1 MKIPELKRWERF
13 VHMLSLKLHFWWREK
28 LHVPFPQ
35 EKMKRLQMIRPGKSG
50 KELEEWEDCRRFTML
65 ILATA
70 ATIILTVVAVAGEQG
85 TSLLKRSGY
94 LERLEPG
101 KGSRKV
107 QLKVRG
113 EGTEKKVSVVIPER
127 EYRPEEL
134 KAKMTQGRK
143 YIEKQYLGQNR
154 SAERVEKPLQLVSQI
169 TDSAIKV
176 RWQLDASGY
185 VNKDGTLNNG
195 HLKKTVEVS
204 ITAVMVYKE
213 VKERVVLEFSLIPR
227 TKSREE
233 RFWENWESRL
243 EEEKERSAQQRELVL
258 PREADQ
264 KRLRYTE
271 IRHPVWSKLLLLGGI
286 LCVCIPF
293 LLDYQIEQGIR
304 KRDLQMQRE
313 YPEMVERFILL
324 LGAGL
329 TIRGA
334 WQRITMDYEKRRA
347 KGEIPYHFLYEEMVL
362 TRIDMENGKSEA
374 AAYTAFGRRVSMLQY
389 MKFSTLLVQN
399 LKKGSD
405 DLLRRMEMEASDAV
419 RARRELAKKL
429 GEEAGTRLL
438 LPMMMMLVVVFALIM
453 TAAFRAM

>member
-1 MKIPELKRWERF
+1 MKIPELKRWERY

-28 LHVPFPQ
+28 LHVPFSQ
-35 EKMKRLQMIRPGKSG
+35 EKIKRLQMIRPGKSG

-65 ILATA
+65 ILAAA
-70 ATIILTVVAVAGEQG
+70 ATIVLTVVAVAGEQG

-113 EGTEKKVSVVIPER
+113 GGTEKKVSVVIPER

-134 KAKMTQGRK
+134 KAKMVQGRK
-143 YIEKQYLGQNR
+143 YIEKQYIGQNR

-169 TDSAIKV
+169 ADSAIKV

-213 VKERVVLEFSLIPR
+213 VKERVVLEFSLFPR

-258 PREADQ
+258 PRETDQ

-347 KGEIPYHFLYEEMVL
+347 KGEISYHFLYEEMVL

>member
-1 MKIPELKRWERF
+1 MKIPGFKEWEKY
-13 VHMLSLKLHFWWREK
+13 VHLLSLKLHFWWRDR
-28 LHVPFPQ
+28 LHVPFSQ
-35 EKMKRLQMIRPGKSG
+35 DRMKRLQMIRPGSAR

-65 ILATA
+65 ILAVA
-70 ATIILTVVAVAGEQG
+70 ATVVLTVAAMAGEHG
-85 TSLLKRSGY
+85 TSLLKKSGY

-101 KGSRKV
+101 KGNRKA
-107 QLKVRG
+107 QLKVRSG
-113 EGTEKKVSVVIPER
+113 RTEKKVSVVIPER

-134 KAKMTQGRK
+134 KAKMAQGRK

-154 SAERVEKPLQLVSQI
+154 SAERVEKPLQLVSRI
-169 TDSAIKV
+169 ADSAIKV
-176 RWQLDASGY
+176 NWQLDASGY
-185 VNKDGTLNNG
+185 VNKDGTLNND
-195 HLKKTVEVS
+195 HLKNKVEVS
-204 ITAVMVYKE
+204 ITAIMVYRE
-213 VKERVVLEFSLIPR
+213 VKEKVVLEFLLYPR

-233 RFWENWESRL
+233 SFWDNWESQL
-243 EEEKERSAQQRELVL
+243 EEEKERSAQQKELIL
-258 PREADQ
+258 PKETDQ

-271 IRHPVWSKLLLLGGI
+271 VRHSAWSKLLLLGGI
-286 LCVCIPF
+286 LCMCIPF

-304 KRDLQMQRE
+304 KRDLQMQKE

-334 WQRITMDYEKRRA
+334 WQRITTDYEKRRD
-347 KGEIPYHFLYEEMVL
+347 KGEAPYHYLYEEMIL

-438 LPMMMMLVVVFALIM
+438 LPMMMMLIVVFALIM

>member
-1 MKIPELKRWERF
+1 M
-13 VHMLSLKLHFWWREK
+13 
-28 LHVPFPQ
+28 
-35 EKMKRLQMIRPGKSG
+35 
-50 KELEEWEDCRRFTML
+50 
-65 ILATA
+65 
-70 ATIILTVVAVAGEQG
+70 
-85 TSLLKRSGY
+85 
-94 LERLEPG
+94 
-101 KGSRKV
+101 
-107 QLKVRG
+107 
-113 EGTEKKVSVVIPER
+113 
-127 EYRPEEL
+127 
-134 KAKMTQGRK
+134 
-143 YIEKQYLGQNR
+143 
-154 SAERVEKPLQLVSQI
+154 
-169 TDSAIKV
+169 
-176 RWQLDASGY
+176 DASGY

-258 PREADQ
+258 PRETDQ